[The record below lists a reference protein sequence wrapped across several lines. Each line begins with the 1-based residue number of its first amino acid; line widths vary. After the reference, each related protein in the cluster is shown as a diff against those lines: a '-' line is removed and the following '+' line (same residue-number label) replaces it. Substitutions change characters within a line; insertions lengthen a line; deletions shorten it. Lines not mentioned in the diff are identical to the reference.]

1 MPCPWHVCSTSS
13 SLQTSSQI
21 SGLQRLDVEVS
32 FWQLLKADL
41 LASAPSALTG
51 SSERPDLASGQMP
64 ERQTSE
70 ELQSHFEGQL
80 EGAETPD
87 SLLQEG
93 YPYGRCELV

>member
-1 MPCPWHVCSTSS
+1 MQCSGKA
-13 SLQTSSQI
+13 LLLL
-21 SGLQRLDVEVS
+21 GGAARLS
-32 FWQLLKADL
+32 NG
-41 LASAPSALTG
+41 ALTG

-70 ELQSHFEGQL
+70 ELQSHFEEQL

-93 YPYGRCELV
+93 DPYGRCELV